1 MTRNGGGFV
10 VESALYELLRYAS
23 KYNQQITSNLRL
35 SGLEAKAQLFD
46 GIEDIHNLPKVP
58 EDDMRS
64 YLKQLS
70 VVS

>member
-46 GIEDIHNLPKVP
+46 GIEDIHNLPKCQRTTC
-58 EDDMRS
+58 EAT
-64 YLKQLS
+64 LS
-70 VVS
+70 SSQW

>member
-1 MTRNGGGFV
+1 MTRNSGGFV

-46 GIEDIHNLPKVP
+46 GIVKVF
-58 EDDMRS
+58 
-64 YLKQLS
+64 QT
-70 VVS
+70 